1 MRGLL
6 LCYLDRFREG
16 LTEMRAGI
24 AALET
29 MTHDAAVVSSTI
41 RTWFAGALPDA
52 VPESSDSSPP
62 TVAGLDIERISARR
76 TAPLGLGRLLASAG
90 HLSEAMLGSERRFS
104 WLTGAPDLSGGGAAV
119 GFASNDL
126 GIAQAAMGRPAEAR
140 ESLGRAASIFA
151 HLDHH
156 ALVAF
161 ARLNELSD
169 VVLTY
174 GATQPVLRRQLAA
187 EAEAALDRTGGALRP
202 GVSPRLAWLGC
213 LILDGR
219 WEDATRILDD
229 IPDPGNAFLRR
240 EITAARATLARHR
253 GDRKGAWAEIRALLP
268 AGPQTEPGDV
278 IHQEGL
284 FLQRLAA
291 DLCLDAGDLGC
302 TRLARRRTTAGSPG
316 AAVCSGERLGNSPG
330 LASIWRPETWQVPEQ
345 PRPMP
350 SCSASAPD
358 QPLIRLTA
366 HRLLGKVETAAK
378 SHQAA
383 EKHLATALSLA
394 ADCDVPFER
403 ALTLLAL
410 AELRLATNRTGEAE
424 QLLNDVR
431 SVCASLGARPTL
443 ARVDALAAT
452 STPAGQ
458 AASDPFGLTPRE
470 LDVLR
475 LLPHGLSNAEIAD
488 SLFVSPR
495 TIQTHLTNLYTKL
508 GVGGR
513 AEAIAYAV
521 GHGVA

>member
-1 MRGLL
+1 M
-6 LCYLDRFREG
+6 
-16 LTEMRAGI
+16 
-24 AALET
+24 
-29 MTHDAAVVSSTI
+29 
-41 RTWFAGALPDA
+41 RTWFADALPDA

-62 TVAGLDIERISARR
+62 TVAGLDIEGISAWP
-76 TAPLGLGRLLASAG
+76 TARLGLGRLLASAG
-90 HLSEAMLGSERRFS
+90 HLSEAMLGSETRFS
-104 WLTGAPDLSGGGAAV
+104 RLTGAPDLSGGGVAAI

-156 ALVAF
+156 ALVAL

-174 GATQPVLRRQLAA
+174 DASQPVLRRQLAA

-240 EITAARATLARHR
+240 EITAARATLARHH
-253 GDRKGAWAEIRALLP
+253 GDGEGAWAEIRALLSG
-268 AGPQTEPGDV
+268 GPQTEPGDV

-291 DLCLDAGDLGC
+291 DLCLDAGDFVNARAWLDAHDRWLAWSGGVLGRAAGQVAWAHFNFA
-302 TRLARRRTTAGSPG
+302 TGDVARARATVTDALVLAT
-316 AAVCSGERLGNSPG
+316 
-330 LASIWRPETWQVPEQ
+330 
-345 PRPMP
+345 
-350 SCSASAPD
+350 APD
-358 QPLIRLTA
+358 QPLIRLAA
-366 HRLLGKVETAAK
+366 HRLLGEIETAAK
-378 SHQAA
+378 SHDAA
-383 EKHLATALSLA
+383 EEHLATSLSLA

-410 AELRLATNRTGEAE
+410 AELRVATKRTGEAE

-431 SVCASLGARPTL
+431 SVCKPLGAGPTL
-443 ARVDALAAT
+443 ARVDALAAI
-452 STPAGQ
+452 SAPAGK

-521 GHGVA
+521 GHSLA